1 MSNCG
6 VSYESFNFELWDI
19 TKLSPGQFNKCQGG
33 VDDDQLPSCHVR
45 TPSASG
51 STNSLQRNEESS
63 CVENTNDMINSLHDS
78 ELHSTYSRELEVSG
92 MDSRVTGTY
101 YLSDIVEAERPV
113 YVKEGNAKYSTT
125 DSYFIFYASDA
136 LMLSGWRIGNHKSLS
151 GVSSGSYTYLSG
163 KHGINPGDTGVEW
176 TFFDGGHY
184 ATEKTVQVKRS
195 EKGQLDLNV

>member
-78 ELHSTYSRELEVSG
+78 EFKNPVNFFISNLRKRITCAYFMENPNL
-92 MDSRVTGTY
+92 DCRV
-101 YLSDIVEAERPV
+101 DQK
-113 YVKEGNAKYSTT
+113 KEICS
-125 DSYFIFYASDA
+125 
-136 LMLSGWRIGNHKSLS
+136 
-151 GVSSGSYTYLSG
+151 
-163 KHGINPGDTGVEW
+163 KHI
-176 TFFDGGHY
+176 
-184 ATEKTVQVKRS
+184 
-195 EKGQLDLNV
+195 